1 MHLRVVHRT
10 TFTYAGEAKESFNEL
25 RLRPADTE
33 SQRCLAFDLRISPA
47 SEARDYR
54 DFHGN
59 TVHYF
64 EVPDPHTQL
73 CVTTI
78 SRIET
83 VPLTER
89 ALVPEV
95 SATELS
101 ASPEHEMLAEFHTS
115 SPYVP
120 LEVEIWREAQDV
132 VGVGRSD
139 VWSDVQRL
147 GEHVHR
153 TFAYRPNSTGVHT
166 LATDALRQRSGV
178 CQDFAHVHLGLCRSL
193 GIPAR
198 YVSGYF
204 FNPTRRPRENEAS
217 HAWIEAWLP
226 GVGWL
231 AYDPTHARPADDRYV
246 RVAVGRDYTDIRP
259 VSGTYRGAPTRS
271 LRVDVC
277 VREVRSSRVFPPGA
291 APTGASQVDA
301 PPTASPAAE
310 TNPA

>member
-10 TFTYAGEAKESFNEL
+10 MFSYDGKARESFNEL

-33 SQRCLAFDLRISPA
+33 TQRCLAFALRISPA
-47 SEARDYR
+47 AEAHEYR

-64 EVPDPHTQL
+64 DVPDPHPL
-73 CVTTI
+73 LSVTTV

-83 VPLTER
+83 VPLADR
-89 ALVPEV
+89 ATVPVV
-95 SATELS
+95 SAADLT

-120 LEVEIWREAQDV
+120 LEVDLWREAQDAV
-132 VGVGRSD
+132 AGGRTD

-153 TFAYRPNSTGVHT
+153 TFTYRANTTGVHT
-166 LATDALRQRSGV
+166 LATDALRLRTGV

-204 FNPTRRPRENEAS
+204 FNASRRPRENEAS

-226 GVGWL
+226 GAGWI
-231 AYDPTHARPADDRYV
+231 AYDPTHARPADDRYI

-277 VREVRSSRVFPPGA
+277 VRQVRSSHRFPPGEAATDRTPEPAAA
-291 APTGASQVDA
+291 APGPRA
-301 PPTASPAAE
+301 ASPLD
-310 TNPA
+310 

>member
-10 TFTYAGEAKESFNEL
+10 TFTYAGEARESFNEL

-33 SQRCLAFDLRISPA
+33 TQRCLDFDLRISPPAEA
-47 SEARDYR
+47 SDYR

-59 TVHYF
+59 TVNYF
-64 EVPDPHTQL
+64 DVPAPHPQL
-73 CVTTI
+73 TVTTV

-83 VPLTER
+83 VPLADR
-89 ALVPEV
+89 AAVPAV
-95 SATELS
+95 SAEDLA

-120 LEVEIWREAQDV
+120 LEVDLWREAQDV
-132 VGVGRSD
+132 VAGRRTD
-139 VWSDVQRL
+139 VWNDVRRL

-153 TFAYRPNSTGVHT
+153 TFAYRANTTGVHT
-166 LATDALRQRSGV
+166 LATDALRLRTGV

-204 FNPTRRPRENEAS
+204 FNTSRRPRENEAS

-226 GVGWL
+226 GAGWI
-231 AYDPTHARPADDRYV
+231 AYDPTHARPADERYV

-277 VREVRSSRVFPPGA
+277 VRQVRAGHRL
-291 APTGASQVDA
+291 PTG
-301 PPTASPAAE
+301 TASPGAEPASVAAALRASTAE
-310 TNPA
+310 SRE